1 MKNSFVNPIEV
12 ELMQS
17 MKESVNLKTDQYKLQ
32 NITQEEGGK
41 SIVEGDR
48 KRYLKTVAQY

>member
-1 MKNSFVNPIEV
+1 MKNSFVSLIS

-17 MKESVNLKTDQYKLQ
+17 MKESVNLKTDQYKQ
-32 NITQEEGGK
+32 NITQRKGK
-41 SIVEGDR
+41 KYCGGDR